1 MKKEKIHR
9 FFRTALWG
17 IACLACGAVFGI
29 NILLLSKI
37 AYNYTEH
44 VSISWIPLQTVPLLA
59 GILLL
64 TAAISQL
71 DQGLEKINQRKLF
84 LLLSAIDTVIALYF
98 FLNIDPILRADA
110 ETVHTSAQNMI
121 AGIYT
126 DVEKEG
132 YLYRYPHQLGL
143 TLYESILARFSANPL
158 CNMIVNLLMV
168 LHINYTCLRISEE
181 LFHNQ
186 NVNLLTILCS
196 FAFLP
201 QLFFTMFVYGLIPG
215 FFCMFS
221 GFYQALRFSKDRKAK
236 NLVALV
242 LFCAGATVLKSNYSI
257 GVLAIAIFLLLQLL
271 KEKVSL
277 KAVIALV
284 GVLLCLVV
292 PSELV
297 KEYYEAK
304 TGADLNQGTPEILW
318 LGMGTDIDNNAR
330 CAGWY
335 DESVYDIYTDAG
347 YDRQAAAQAGWEKL
361 KINLAKIRQRP
372 TYAVKFFLL
381 KIVSQWCDPLYQSL
395 WSGPMESLGQNIHSW
410 LIKSLYY
417 DGQLPDVI
425 LTVLCKFVTLMI
437 WLGSCVFLICQG
449 KKTEGWELFVI
460 YFLGGLIFHTFWEGK
475 SQYIYPYVFS
485 LIPCA
490 MGGIW
495 ELSRKMKRLF
505 QQ

>member
-1 MKKEKIHR
+1 MKKEKFHR
-9 FFRTALWG
+9 FSRTALWG

-29 NILLLSKI
+29 NILLLSKV
-37 AYNYTEH
+37 AYDSTEQ
-44 VSISWIPLQTVPLLA
+44 VSISWMPLQTIPLLA

-71 DQGLEKINQRKLF
+71 DQGLERINQRKLF

-110 ETVHTSAQNMI
+110 KAVHTSAQNMI

-126 DVEKEG
+126 DVEKGG
-132 YLYRYPHQLGL
+132 YLHRYPHQLGL

-158 CNMIVNLLMV
+158 CNMIVNFLMV

-181 LFHNQ
+181 LFHNKS
-186 NVNLLTILCS
+186 VNLLTMLCS

-221 GFYQALRFSKDRKAK
+221 GFYQALRFAKDRKAK

-242 LFCAGATVLKSNYSI
+242 LLCAGATVLKSNYSI
-257 GVLAIAIFLLLQLL
+257 GVLAIGIFLLLQLL
-271 KEKVSL
+271 KEKVSM
-277 KAVIALV
+277 KMVVTLV

-292 PSELV
+292 PNKLV
-297 KEYYEAK
+297 TEYYEAK

-318 LGMGTDIDNNAR
+318 LDMGTDIDNYT
-330 CAGWY
+330 CIAGWY

-347 YDRQAAAQAGWEKL
+347 HDRQAAAQVGREKL
-361 KINLAKIRQRP
+361 KMNLVKIRQRP
-372 TYAVKFFLL
+372 ADAVKFFLI

-395 WSGPMESLGQNIHSW
+395 WSGPLEDLGQGIHSE
-410 LIKSLYY
+410 LLKSLYH
-417 DGQLPDVI
+417 DQLPGVI

-437 WLGSCVFLICQG
+437 WLGACVFLIFQG
-449 KKTEGWELFVI
+449 KKTEGWELFVMF
-460 YFLGGLIFHTFWEGK
+460 FLGGLIFHTFWEGK
-475 SQYIYPYVFS
+475 SQYIYPYVFP

-495 ELSRKMKRLF
+495 ELSQKMKRLF
-505 QQ
+505 RQ